1 VIGSERTV
9 EAKKLSTTSRGQ
21 ERYPNGVALTIPA
34 EGALTLPTGAKAG
47 AAKSWFAGGVSGK
60 ASIIAR
66 PGRR

>member
-1 VIGSERTV
+1 V
-9 EAKKLSTTSRGQ
+9 EAKKLSTTSMGQ
-21 ERYPNGVALTIPA
+21 EHYPNGVAVTIPA